1 MLRRLTYSAVA
12 ALGLG
17 AAVLASP
24 DKDLTPVQVL
34 ETRRQASPRSL
45 EREAWRKLQ
54 RDLVA
59 ASLTQRGS
67 SEDVFKTN
75 GSLELSWSN
84 AELFS

>member
-1 MLRRLTYSAVA
+1 MLRRLTYSVVA

-45 EREAWRKLQ
+45 EREAWRNLQ

-59 ASLTQRGS
+59 ASLTRRGS